1 MTTWGQYNVDL
12 TINTFIS
19 GIYFTWIKFKPA
31 RISNQMASKMWDE
44 IEIDF
49 KIIFMISGWDIFQ
62 GRHFRQN
69 DVHLYPLCGVFHH
82 ISNTNFG

>member
-1 MTTWGQYNVDL
+1 MTTCDQYSDDL

-44 IEIDF
+44 IEIHF
-49 KIIFMISGWDIFQ
+49 KIIFKISGGDIFQ
-62 GRHFRQN
+62 GRHFRHN
-69 DVHLYPLCGVFHH
+69 DVHLCGVFHH